1 MVFNER
7 AILENKK
14 PTKNVV
20 YELEAQESVQLE
32 VGNTN
37 KKYPKENVSLGGA
50 SDEKKDKRKLK
61 LNFRII
67 S

>member
-37 KKYPKENVSLGGA
+37 KKYPEENVSLGGA
-50 SDEKKDKRKLK
+50 CDEKERQKETQTQL
-61 LNFRII
+61 
-67 S
+67 